1 MDFHGKFLHTFNY
14 QFYIQHLPNLQNEKK
29 IGNFYHPLSLSLL
42 AGFKQQEKKWT
53 TTTNKHYKMLIFIN
67 CFPERYLAPY
77 ETSMIEPFA
86 KMVNG

>member
-42 AGFKQQEKKWT
+42 AGFKQQEKK
-53 TTTNKHYKMLIFIN
+53 
-67 CFPERYLAPY
+67 
-77 ETSMIEPFA
+77 
-86 KMVNG
+86 